1 MRLLWWEKKRCF
13 VLLPRLSAVLSVFAL
28 YCDLIKAIKW
38 AFSRNTLLTD
48 PWEIPDLQCNTPPLP
63 TSLETSNHEV
73 SPHLF
78 WFPVE
83 RCLQNSEKAVHGMVW
98 ILSGP
103 GYVGHHMKSY
113 MKYTLKNSPWSCT
126 VMQIWSFS
134 VMKFML
140 KCLRSCPNK
149 IIESGRVVIYAAHY
163 TCSNVD
169 LNLILVAART
179 SGFIFQI
186 IDSLMA
192 SRGVHLTWRDCIP
205 KR

>member
-1 MRLLWWEKKRCF
+1 MRLLWWEKKNWWGCDVLFCF
-13 VLLPRLSAVLSVFAL
+13 HGCQQCCQFLLYLQPDWGHKISVFK
-28 YCDLIKAIKW
+28 D
-38 AFSRNTLLTD
+38 
-48 PWEIPDLQCNTPPLP
+48 TP
-63 TSLETSNHEV
+63 LENSNHEV

-78 WFPVE
+78 WFRVV

-113 MKYTLKNSPWSCT
+113 MKYTLKNSLLSCT
-126 VMQIWSFS
+126 VTQKWSFS

-140 KCLRSCPNK
+140 KCLRSCPSK

-169 LNLILVAART
+169 LNLILVVART
-179 SGFIFQI
+179 SGFISQI

>member
-1 MRLLWWEKKRCF
+1 M
-13 VLLPRLSAVLSVFAL
+13 
-28 YCDLIKAIKW
+28 
-38 AFSRNTLLTD
+38 FSRNTLLTN
-48 PWEIPDLQCNTPPLP
+48 PWEIPDLQCNTHPPSP
-63 TSLETSNHEV
+63 TSLENSNHEV
-73 SPHLF
+73 SLHLF

-98 ILSGP
+98 ILSGL

-113 MKYTLKNSPWSCT
+113 MKYTLKNSLLSCT
-126 VMQIWSFS
+126 VMQKWSFS

-140 KCLRSCPNK
+140 KCLRSCPSK
-149 IIESGRVVIYAAHY
+149 IIQSGRVVIYAAHY

-192 SRGVHLTWRDCIP
+192 SRGVHLTWHDCIP

>member
-1 MRLLWWEKKRCF
+1 MKYPPISFDFQLLDDFRIPKK
-13 VLLPRLSAVLSVFAL
+13 LS
-28 YCDLIKAIKW
+28 
-38 AFSRNTLLTD
+38 
-48 PWEIPDLQCNTPPLP
+48 
-63 TSLETSNHEV
+63 
-73 SPHLF
+73 
-78 WFPVE
+78 
-83 RCLQNSEKAVHGMVW
+83 MVW
-98 ILSGP
+98 ILSGT

-113 MKYTLKNSPWSCT
+113 MKYTLKNSPLSCT

-140 KCLRSCPNK
+140 KCLRSCPSK

-192 SRGVHLTWRDCIP
+192 SRGVHLTWHDCIP
-205 KR
+205 KRYPKHTIEKRQGISSS

>member
-1 MRLLWWEKKRCF
+1 
-13 VLLPRLSAVLSVFAL
+13 
-28 YCDLIKAIKW
+28 
-38 AFSRNTLLTD
+38 
-48 PWEIPDLQCNTPPLP
+48 
-63 TSLETSNHEV
+63 
-73 SPHLF
+73 
-78 WFPVE
+78 
-83 RCLQNSEKAVHGMVW
+83 MVW

-113 MKYTLKNSPWSCT
+113 MKYTLKNSPLSCT

-186 IDSLMA
+186 VDSLMA
-192 SRGVHLTWRDCIP
+192 SRGVHLTWHDCIP
-205 KR
+205 KRYPKHTIEKRGGISSLYYAGVLLLLLLCVVHLCNLYIFYLKQFLIWNVQNKRHSSLQFREGGSRVKVTFHSSE